1 MSKKTVEESSLIS
14 IADAI
19 REKGGT
25 DADLVFPSGFIS
37 AIEAIEASGEI
48 PEGYIKP
55 TGNLTASLFRRE
67 SDSGNHKLV
76 IPQGYYTASD
86 ISTAEWRSGKTSGNG
101 SSGGTYTISKAAMG
115 WVPSQAAIIVDVDVG
130 SLSANTVIAYYST
143 PSTAKCI
150 YIANASLSSNSYVLK
165 TASTKATFNDNGV
178 TFPAISGVKYLK
190 GNYRWLVLR

>member
-1 MSKKTVEESSLIS
+1 MAVNKVDFGGETLIDLSNDTVSVDNLLAGI
-14 IADAI
+14 IAHAANGDEI
-19 REKGGT
+19 IGEL
-25 DADLVFPSGFIS
+25 DLSEYV
-37 AIEAIEASGEI
+37 
-48 PEGYIKP
+48 KP
-55 TGNLTASLFRRE
+55 TGNLTGALLRRE

-101 SSGGTYTISKAAMG
+101 TSGGTYNISKAAMG
-115 WVPSQAAIIVDVDVG
+115 WIPSQAAIIVDVDVG
-130 SLSANTVIAYYST
+130 SLSSNTVIAYYST
-143 PSTAKCI
+143 PSTARCI

-190 GNYRWLVLR
+190 GSYRWLVLR